1 MGPEPLKE
9 QIAKVITA
17 RILDGRYELQRAIP
31 GELALAAEFDVSRN
45 TIRAAVQILVGQG
58 LVKVVRGKGT
68 YAVAK
73 ASAEDTDT
81 SSTS

>member
-9 QIAKVITA
+9 QIAKVIAA
-17 RILDGRYELQRAIP
+17 RILVGVYELQRAIP
-31 GELALAAEFDVSRN
+31 GELALADEFDVSRN

-58 LVKVVRGKGT
+58 LVTVVRGKGT

-73 ASAEDTDT
+73 PEDLEAE
-81 SSTS
+81 